1 VGEGFTKA
9 DLGEPGIRQS
19 SMALLSLA
27 ALGVVFGDIG
37 TSPLYALREC
47 FFGPHRVDASAAN
60 VLGVLSLV
68 FWSLILVVSV
78 KYLVFILRADNRGEG
93 GILSLLALVHP
104 EHAAVRRPEGRRA
117 VGARVGLILVAL
129 FGAALLYGD
138 GVITPAISV
147 LSAVEGLELATPAFG
162 PFVIPLAVGILVG
175 FFLVQRHGTGRVG
188 KVFGP
193 ITLVWFAVLGALG
206 VRGLLMAPEVLW
218 AVNPLHG
225 VRFFLENGFHG
236 FLILGSVFLVV
247 TGGEALYA
255 DMGHFG
261 RMPIRI
267 SWFAIVLPA
276 LMLNYFGQGAL
287 LLASGEGS
295 VGAVSHP
302 FFQLA
307 PAWALIP
314 LVVLATIAT
323 IIASQAMISGAFA
336 LTAQAIH
343 LGYCPRLRI
352 EHTSATERGQV
363 YVPEVNWALMVMTIW
378 LVLEFQSSS
387 GLAAAYGMAMASMMV
402 ITTALFAVVVRELW
416 GWKPRTIALVIG
428 PLFLIDLAFF
438 GANALKILQGG
449 WVPIVIAVVVFTM
462 MSTWRKGRKVL
473 AERLRKHK
481 LPINDFLDLVRARPP
496 TRVTGTAVFMTGSPD
511 ATPPALIHN
520 VRHNKVLHE
529 QVVFLTVFT
538 EEVPRLNHY
547 ERVEVE
553 TLGDGFYRIIAR
565 YGFMEDPS
573 VPEAMALAKGRGFRF
588 DPDDVTYFLGR
599 ERIIATKAKEP
610 GDMALWRERLFAA
623 MSRNA
628 QQATAFFR
636 IPPERVVEVG
646 AQVKM

>member
-1 VGEGFTKA
+1 MDAEG
-9 DLGEPGIRQS
+9 RS
-19 SMALLSLA
+19 SLALLSLA

-37 TSPLYALREC
+37 TSPLYALRES
-47 FFGPHRVDASAAN
+47 FLGEHAVDLSPAN

-68 FWSLILVVSV
+68 FWSLVLVVSV

-104 EHAAVRRPEGRRA
+104 EHAAVKGPTGRA
-117 VGARVGLILVAL
+117 IGARIGLILVAL

-147 LSAVEGLELATPAFG
+147 LSAVEGLELATPAFK
-162 PFVIPLAVGILVG
+162 PYVLPLAVGILVA

-193 ITLVWFAVLGALG
+193 ITLVWFAVLATLG
-206 VRGLLMAPEVLW
+206 VRGILLAPQVLE
-218 AVNPLHG
+218 ALNPLHG
-225 VRFFLENGFHG
+225 VRFFLDNGAAG
-236 FLILGSVFLVV
+236 FLVLGSVFLVV

-261 RMPIRI
+261 RAPIRI
-267 SWFAIVLPA
+267 AWFTLVLPA

-287 LLASGEGS
+287 LIASQTP
-295 VGAVSHP
+295 GAEAVTNP
-302 FFQLA
+302 FYQLA
-307 PAWALIP
+307 PGWALLP
-314 LVVLATIAT
+314 LIALATIAT

-343 LGYCPRLRI
+343 MGYCPRLRI

-363 YVPEVNWALMVMTIW
+363 YVPEINWAIMVMTIV

-416 GWKPRTIALVIG
+416 GWKPLTIAFVIG
-428 PLFLIDLAFF
+428 PLFLVDLAFF
-438 GANALKILQGG
+438 GANALKILDGG
-449 WVPIVIAVVVFTM
+449 WVPLAIAAVVFTLM
-462 MSTWRKGRKVL
+462 TTWRRGRKVL
-473 AERLRKHK
+473 GERLRQAK
-481 LPINDFLDLVRARPP
+481 LPLNDFLDRVRARPP
-496 TRVTGTAVFMTGSPD
+496 PTVPGTAVFLTGSPD

-520 VRHNKVLHE
+520 LRHNKVLHE
-529 QVVFLTVFT
+529 QVVLLTVVT
-538 EEVPRLNHY
+538 EEVPRMNHY

-553 TLGDGFYRIIAR
+553 SLGDGFWRILAR

-573 VPEAMALAKGRGFRF
+573 VPEVMALAKGRGFRF

-599 ERIIATKAKEP
+599 ERIIAARDE
-610 GDMALWRERLFAA
+610 GGMAIWREKLFSA
-623 MSRNA
+623 MARNA

-646 AQVKM
+646 AQVKL